1 MRERFNVNKIE
12 VVVAIS
18 FLIVGILLYVL
29 TDNFLGLGWLC
40 CLICIVYFFVY
51 CATTLIFTMSVSFES
66 KRTTTNIRFLSG
78 TFLAL
83 GIISNA
89 IFTFVQFGSPI
100 YILINGIML
109 LIWLAITYFIKKA
122 DM

>member
-40 CLICIVYFFVY
+40 CLICIVYFFVDVPFSWY
-51 CATTLIFTMSVSFES
+51 YYKKLQKQRKDKEKPKPCIAQIKIIVGFYI
-66 KRTTTNIRFLSG
+66 IRVKQSCKPKL
-78 TFLAL
+78 
-83 GIISNA
+83 
-89 IFTFVQFGSPI
+89 
-100 YILINGIML
+100 
-109 LIWLAITYFIKKA
+109 
-122 DM
+122 

>member
-40 CLICIVYFFVY
+40 CLICIVYFFVDVPFSRY
-51 CATTLIFTMSVSFES
+51 YYKKLQKQRKAKEKNMRIHII
-66 KRTTTNIRFLSG
+66 NIRHNLPKFL
-78 TFLAL
+78 T
-83 GIISNA
+83 
-89 IFTFVQFGSPI
+89 
-100 YILINGIML
+100 L
-109 LIWLAITYFIKKA
+109 LILFNQSR
-122 DM
+122 

>member
-40 CLICIVYFFVY
+40 CLISIVYFFVDVPFSRY
-51 CATTLIFTMSVSFES
+51 
-66 KRTTTNIRFLSG
+66 
-78 TFLAL
+78 
-83 GIISNA
+83 
-89 IFTFVQFGSPI
+89 
-100 YILINGIML
+100 YH
-109 LIWLAITYFIKKA
+109 KKLQKQRKA
-122 DM
+122 KEK

>member
-40 CLICIVYFFVY
+40 CLISIVYFFCRCPFQPVLPQKV
-51 CATTLIFTMSVSFES
+51 TKTEKS
-66 KRTTTNIRFLSG
+66 
-78 TFLAL
+78 
-83 GIISNA
+83 
-89 IFTFVQFGSPI
+89 
-100 YILINGIML
+100 
-109 LIWLAITYFIKKA
+109 
-122 DM
+122 